1 MALGTNHLSNAAA
14 SVQEFV
20 PELWSDDIIAAY
32 KSNLVAANLI
42 SKMNHVGK
50 KGDSIHIP
58 KPTRGSASVK
68 AVATQVTLNQNN
80 SSEIEV
86 PLGAHYEYSSIIE
99 DILEVQAL
107 SSLRKFTTDDAGY
120 ALSTRIDTDIINT
133 FSAAAGGMSISSG
146 AMSGNDVNW
155 ATSGNA
161 KVYYNNSGT
170 PTAYVE
176 ATTAATALTDA
187 FLRNVIQEM
196 DDNDVPMSG
205 RVLLLPPSA
214 KNDLIGI
221 DRYTEQ
227 AFVGEAGGS
236 NSIRNGRVGD
246 IYGME
251 VFITSNMPWVDTNA
265 ERIGLMFH
273 KDAVILAEQTTVRT
287 QTQYKQ
293 EYLGNLFTSDCIYGT
308 QKARDEAA
316 IAFAIP
322 A

>member
-1 MALGTNHLSNAAA
+1 MALGTNHLRNTSA

-32 KSNLVAANLI
+32 KSSLVAANLV
-42 SKMNHVGK
+42 SKLNHVGK
-50 KGDSIHIP
+50 KGDTIHIP
-58 KPTRGSASVK
+58 KPTRGAANAK

-80 SSEIEV
+80 SGEILV
-86 PLGAHYEYSSIIE
+86 PLGAHYEYSSILE

-107 SSLRKFTTDDAGY
+107 SSLRRFTTDDAGY
-120 ALSTRIDTDIINT
+120 ALSTRIDTDVINS
-133 FSAAAGGMSISSG
+133 FSAQAGGMTVASG
-146 AMSGNDVNW
+146 AMTGNDVNW
-155 ATSGNA
+155 ATASDA
-161 KVYYNNSGT
+161 HVYYNNSGV

-187 FLRNVIQEM
+187 FIRNLIQEM
-196 DDNDVPMSG
+196 DDNDVPMNG

-221 DRYTEQ
+221 ARYTEQ
-227 AFVGEAGGS
+227 AFVGDVGGG

-251 VFITSNMPWVDTNA
+251 VYVTSNMPFVDTNA

-273 KDAVILAEQTTVRT
+273 KDAVVLAEQKTVRT

-293 EYLGNLFTSDCIYGT
+293 EYLGNLFTTDCIYGT
-308 QKARDEAA
+308 QKMRDEAA
-316 IAFAIP
+316 IAFAVP